1 MKRNR
6 TRSFFWITYALL
18 VEFVLCAGLAHAEPT
33 YWLDTMV
40 ASQHFPDRGFN
51 QFNPGIGVE
60 ADWTDWQI
68 AVGTYRN
75 SYDRQTNY
83 AMVGFLPVH
92 VGSVSLGVVGGP
104 ATGYA
109 FPVIGAFEAAYR
121 AKSWGVNI
129 LAVPPVMKGA
139 AVIGLQLVWRLP

>member
-1 MKRNR
+1 MKRNL
-6 TRSFFWITYALL
+6 TRSFFWLAYALF
-18 VEFVLCAGLAHAEPT
+18 VEFVLCTGLAHAEPT

-40 ASQHFPDRGFN
+40 ASQHFPDHGFN
-51 QFNPGIGVE
+51 QSNPGIGIE

-92 VGSVSLGVVGGP
+92 VGSASLGVVGGH

-109 FPVIGAFEAAYR
+109 FPVIGAFEVAYR
-121 AKSWGVNI
+121 SNSWGVNI

-139 AVIGLQLVWRLP
+139 AVIGLQLVWRMP

>member
-1 MKRNR
+1 MKRILLAI
-6 TRSFFWITYALL
+6 SIALPM
-18 VEFVLCAGLAHAEPT
+18 VAHAAPT
-33 YWLDTMV
+33 YWLDAMIG
-40 ASQHFPDRGFN
+40 SQHFPDRGFQ
-51 QFNPGIGVE
+51 QFNPGVGIE

-75 SYDRQTNY
+75 SYDRETNY
-83 AMVGFLPVH
+83 AMVGFLPAH
-92 VGSVSLGVVGGP
+92 VGAVSLGVVGGP

-109 FPVIGAFEAAYR
+109 FPVIGAFEVAYR